1 MWLELQTGIGVPL
14 SRQVYEQIKALI
26 LRGDLKAEEKLPS
39 SRTLGKDLG
48 IARHTVL
55 EAYEQLLAEGYLEAR
70 HGSGTRV
77 AHGIAAVMLKPGTA
91 VPLPAQRR
99 PQAHVIETGC
109 INFRSGIPA
118 LENFP
123 QKEWGRLYRGICES
137 LPGRA
142 FRYSSPGGVWELRE
156 AIAAYLFRVRG
167 IRVPPERVMITS
179 GSTQGLRIVAGL
191 LRGDGDTVLVE
202 DPVHRDCWRSSPGP
216 DTPWRGCGPMS
227 AAWILPPWRHSVGK
241 KRHASPLPM

>member
-109 INFRSGIPA
+109 INFRSGIP
-118 LENFP
+118 
-123 QKEWGRLYRGICES
+123 G
-137 LPGRA
+137 PGEL
-142 FRYSSPGGVWELRE
+142 SSKGVGQTVPGHL
-156 AIAAYLFRVRG
+156 
-167 IRVPPERVMITS
+167 
-179 GSTQGLRIVAGL
+179 
-191 LRGDGDTVLVE
+191 
-202 DPVHRDCWRSSPGP
+202 
-216 DTPWRGCGPMS
+216 
-227 AAWILPPWRHSVGK
+227 
-241 KRHASPLPM
+241 

>member
-26 LRGDLKAEEKLPS
+26 LRGDLKVEEKLPS

-137 LPGRA
+137 LTAVP
-142 FRYSSPGGVWELRE
+142 
-156 AIAAYLFRVRG
+156 AAYGSCVKPLRPIF
-167 IRVPPERVMITS
+167 S
-179 GSTQGLRIVAGL
+179 GCAA
-191 LRGDGDTVLVE
+191 
-202 DPVHRDCWRSSPGP
+202 
-216 DTPWRGCGPMS
+216 S
-227 AAWILPPWRHSVGK
+227 ACRRNG
-241 KRHASPLPM
+241 